1 MKKYHGHEKS
11 YNLIKEYSDKFLEA
25 LEKDEDLEILEIIG
39 EEYASLKEEING
51 LKNKLRE
58 VNKGMDFEI
67 EKEIADLKKQVNSL
81 EAQAKDKETE
91 VDFERKKIDK
101 SESRKKEIFSQ
112 IEKSKLFSDLD
123 LKFNSFL

>member
-1 MKKYHGHEKS
+1 M
-11 YNLIKEYSDKFLEA
+11 IKEYSDKFLEA

-67 EKEIADLKKQVNSL
+67 EKEIADLKKQVNIL

-101 SESRKKEIFSQ
+101 S
-112 IEKSKLFSDLD
+112 
-123 LKFNSFL
+123 